1 MTRPVRPVAL
11 VVLTACALYPGL
23 TMVFQGGY
31 PLVSGEWFMIMSQ
44 TGFWANVL
52 MKLGIPH
59 IAVDVLKML
68 VGGAWLAGVLGLWA
82 GDGRAYPLVLGAAM
96 LTLFYSG
103 GGTVMA
109 ILALICLLFFRENAD
124 EVLA

>member
-11 VVLTACALYPGL
+11 VILTACMVYPGL

-31 PLVSGEWFMIMSQ
+31 PFVSGEWFMMMGQ

-52 MKLGIPH
+52 TKLGIPH
-59 IAVDVLKML
+59 IAVDVLKVL
-68 VGGAWLAGVLGLWA
+68 IGGAWLAGVPGLWA
-82 GDGRAYPLVLGAAM
+82 GDNRAYPLVLGAAV

-103 GGTVMA
+103 GPTVMA
-109 ILALICLLFFRENAD
+109 VVALICLLFFRENAD
-124 EVLA
+124 EVPA